1 MKLALIGLGSV
12 GRGVAHVVK
21 NDPRFKIVAAA
32 DSKSGAVNPDGLDID
47 RLLQGKKETGRIGKG
62 TKILVMSFKSEAKN
76 LTLCFRVP
84 SSLRSSG

>member
-47 RLLQGKKETGRIGKG
+47 RLLQGKKETGRI
-62 TKILVMSFKSEAKN
+62 
-76 LTLCFRVP
+76 
-84 SSLRSSG
+84 